1 MEAAPAEESQGPRS
15 TEGKEHFTVSFHSNQ
30 WNLVALK

>member
-1 MEAAPAEESQGPRS
+1 MEAAPAEESRGPRS
-15 TEGKEHFTVSFHSNQ
+15 TEGKGHSTVSFHSNQ